1 VTVTARQV
9 RKEQLRSGK
18 AVRTGVTWCG
28 FGTQHKADDEVTGP
42 RDPSGTEPA
51 RSRVRA
57 EAFYRW
63 PAQLVNKKT
72 LRFAEESA

>member
-18 AVRTGVTWCG
+18 AVRTGVTWRG
-28 FGTQHKADDEVTGP
+28 FGTQRKTDDEVTGP
-42 RDPSGTEPA
+42 RGPSGTEPV

-63 PAQLVNKKT
+63 PAQLVSKET
-72 LRFAEESA
+72 LRFAETSA